1 MKFISV
7 AVFVAVVASTSAVS
21 FFSVVLEEWEAFK
34 LEHGKKY
41 ETDVEES
48 FRMKIFTENKHK
60 IANHNKGFSLG
71 HHTYKLKMNKYGD
84 MLHHEFVSTMNG
96 FRGNH
101 TGGYKTNRQYTG
113 ATFIEPDDDVQLP
126 KQVDWRTKGAV
137 TPIKD
142 QGQCGSCW
150 AFSATGSL
158 EGQTFRKTGQLVSLS
173 EQNLVDCSRK
183 FGNNGCNG
191 GLMDN
196 AFEYVKENGGIDT
209 EDVYPYDG
217 EDEKCH
223 YNPRGAG
230 AEDKG
235 FVDVREGSE
244 HALKKA
250 VATVGPVSVAIDAS
264 HESFQFYSHGVYIEP
279 ECSPEMLDHGV
290 LVVGYGVDNDG
301 TDYWL
306 VKNSWGTTWG
316 DEGYVKMARNRD
328 NQCGIASSASFPLV

>member
-1 MKFISV
+1 
-7 AVFVAVVASTSAVS
+7 VASTSAVS

-34 LEHGKKY
+34 MEHSKKY
-41 ETDVEES
+41 DTDVEES

-60 IANHNKGFSLG
+60 IASHNKGYSSG
-71 HHTYKLKMNKYGD
+71 RHTFKLSMNKYGD

-96 FRGNH
+96 FRGNS
-101 TGGYKTNRQYTG
+101 TGGYKANRRYTG
-113 ATFIEPDDDVQLP
+113 VSFIEPDNDVVMP
-126 KQVDWRTKGAV
+126 KHVDWRTKGAV

-150 AFSATGSL
+150 AFSSTGAL
-158 EGQTFRKTGQLVSLS
+158 EGQTFRKTGELISLS

-209 EDVYPYDG
+209 EDSYPYDG

-223 YNPRGAG
+223 YNPDSAG

-235 FVDVREGSE
+235 FVDIREGSE

-250 VATVGPVSVAIDAS
+250 IATVGPVSVAIDAS
-264 HESFQFYSHGVYIEP
+264 HESFQFYSHGVYNEP

-290 LVVGYGVDNDG
+290 LAVGYGVEEDG
-301 TDYWL
+301 TAYWL

-316 DEGYVKMARNRD
+316 DQGYVKMSRNEE

>member
-1 MKFISV
+1 MKFISA
-7 AVFVAVVASTSAVS
+7 AVFVALVASTSAVS

-34 LEHGKKY
+34 MEHNKKY

-60 IANHNKGFSLG
+60 IASHNKGFSSG
-71 HHTYKLKMNKYGD
+71 HHTYKLRMNKYGD
-84 MLHHEFVSTMNG
+84 MLHHEFVATMNG
-96 FRGNH
+96 FRGNS
-101 TGGYKTNRQYTG
+101 TGGFKANRQYQG
-113 ATFIEPDDDVQLP
+113 ASFIEPNDDVVMP
-126 KQVDWRTKGAV
+126 KNVDWRTKGAV
-137 TPIKD
+137 TPVKD

-150 AFSATGSL
+150 AFSATGAL
-158 EGQTFRKTGQLVSLS
+158 EGQTFRKTGELVSLS
-173 EQNLVDCSRK
+173 EQNLIDCSRK

-196 AFEYVKENGGIDT
+196 AFEYIKENGGIDT
-209 EDVYPYDG
+209 EEAYPYDG

-223 YNPRGAG
+223 YNPSDAG

-235 FVDVREGSE
+235 FVDVREGNE

-250 VATVGPVSVAIDAS
+250 IATVGPVSVAIDAS

-290 LVVGYGVDNDG
+290 LAVGYGVEDNG
-301 TDYWL
+301 EAYWL

-316 DEGYVKMARNRD
+316 DQGYVKMARNKN

>member
-1 MKFISV
+1 MKFLSA
-7 AVFVAVVASTSAVS
+7 AVLVAVVASTSAVS

-41 ETDVEES
+41 DSEVEES

-60 IANHNKGFSLG
+60 IANHNKGFAQG
-71 HHTYKLKMNKYGD
+71 HHTYKLSMNKYGD

-101 TGGYKTNRQYTG
+101 TGGYKSNRAFTG

-126 KQVDWRTKGAV
+126 KSVDWRTKGAV
-137 TPIKD
+137 TPVKD

-150 AFSATGSL
+150 AFSATGAL
-158 EGQTFRKTGQLVSLS
+158 EGQTYRKTGQLVSLS

-209 EDVYPYDG
+209 EDSYPYDG

-223 YNPRGAG
+223 YNPRSAG

-250 VATVGPVSVAIDAS
+250 IATVGPVSVAIDAS

-290 LVVGYGVDNDG
+290 LAVGYGIDDDG

-316 DEGYVKMARNRD
+316 DQGYVKMARNRD